1 MKPRLWAQAGRKIIA
16 VLSQAQRYQK
26 QVRKQVQ
33 ISEEDTTIGL
43 GYAHMIF
50 ADWRRTVVLTSSF
63 NLSLVTFSI
72 KQQQLLFK
80 HG

>member
-33 ISEEDTTIGL
+33 ISEEDRTISL

>member
-1 MKPRLWAQAGRKIIA
+1 MGPGWEENNT

-33 ISEEDTTIGL
+33 ISEEDTTISL

-50 ADWRRTVVLTSSF
+50 SDW
-63 NLSLVTFSI
+63 
-72 KQQQLLFK
+72 
-80 HG
+80 